1 VLLHTSSAD
10 SFEGDGN
17 NEYISFEPRRAGREY
32 VGIGLTLLSVSF
44 CCKCKN
50 YHWCFIQVLML
61 ISLAHVKKRMVKQ
74 WLVLVGPIACQQIS
88 RFYTQNLCWN
98 YLVIFAIL
106 HEIP

>member
-1 VLLHTSSAD
+1 MLLHTSSAD

-44 CCKCKN
+44 CCKCKS
-50 YHWCFIQVLML
+50 YHCCFVQVLML

-74 WLVLVGPIACQQIS
+74 WLVLVGPTTCQTNIE
-88 RFYTQNLCWN
+88 
-98 YLVIFAIL
+98 IL
-106 HEIP
+106 HTEFVLELSADFCYTT